1 MVFLSSEEKLSR
13 LNSEKGLNTETEMML
28 WETTATDYRGDWI
41 ETGHSDYATHTEIGN
56 TETKRGKTD
65 SAIFSL
71 YSSGIITQQDHLAIT
86 SDRDTATERGEA
98 MVALFNHYAI
108 NGRIPDKGNE
118 DEASVLKWE
127 WKPLEKVAK
136 GQPVEFREENVREVM
151 FRPFLSQYVVWH
163 KTFNWSQYRLNDMF
177 AVHSGLDTELELV
190 QAEES
195 KMLTPPRMWRSRVQ
209 FASQVSGTLTSTVPS
224 QTHRQ
229 TYISTTE
236 QPSASEDTVS
246 QTVISVAGVGSATGF
261 RAIAHLLTP
270 DLGLAEKTQCF
281 PRYRLVPTE
290 SLNLGGIF
298 EAEVSTD
305 GNGVLHGQPA
315 DEGRVWVDN
324 ITDTALRLYRDN
336 YSDDSIVK
344 DDIFFYVY
352 GLLHSE
358 GYRSKYKNDLKKELP
373 RIPMAPDFW
382 SFSVAGRKLADLH
395 CGYDTLEGYPEDKL
409 EFVFSDDHKQTLRGE
424 TPTDKKGE
432 PVDTWRCEKKPQWKN
447 DEHTILR
454 LNAHITIKNIPAAA
468 HLYKLA
474 GKSPLEIFA
483 SEYYVKRHKE
493 TGIENDR
500 NLMFKDNPSE
510 LLLRIRQLIQVGME
524 TSQIL
529 TELPEEFED
538 TKGSV

>member
-1 MVFLSSEEKLSR
+1 MKERLESHQNRDELVVF
-13 LNSEKGLNTETEMML
+13 
-28 WETTATDYRGDWI
+28 
-41 ETGHSDYATHTEIGN
+41 SDSDIKEIMC
-56 TETKRGKTD
+56 K
-65 SAIFSL
+65 
-71 YSSGIITQQDHLAIT
+71 
-86 SDRDTATERGEA
+86 
-98 MVALFNHYAI
+98 
-108 NGRIPDKGNE
+108 
-118 DEASVLKWE
+118 
-127 WKPLEKVAK
+127 
-136 GQPVEFREENVREVM
+136 
-151 FRPFLSQYVVWH
+151 PFLPQMAVWH
-163 KTFNWSQYRLNDMF
+163 KTLNWSQYRLNDMF
-177 AVHSGLDTELELV
+177 VTQSVLDTEVEPV
-190 QAEES
+190 QTEES
-195 KMLTPPRMWRSRVQ
+195 RMLHPPPRQVQ
-209 FASQVSGTLTSTVPS
+209 RPREQFVSQLSGIPNSISHSQNSHQTS
-224 QTHRQ
+224 
-229 TYISTTE
+229 ISTTA
-236 QPSASEDTVS
+236 QHNASHAIACQMAISA
-246 QTVISVAGVGSATGF
+246 AGAGTATGF
-261 RAIAHLLTP
+261 RTIAHLLPP
-270 DLGLAEKTQCF
+270 DLSLVEKTQCF
-281 PRYRLVPTE
+281 PRYRLVATE

-298 EAEVSTD
+298 EAEGTVD
-305 GNGVLHGQPA
+305 GNGELHLQPA

-336 YSDDSIVK
+336 YSDDNIVK

-382 SFSVAGRKLADLH
+382 GFSVAGRKLADLH

-424 TPTDKKGE
+424 MSTDKKGE

-454 LNAHITIKNIPAAA
+454 LNAHITVKNIPAAT

-500 NLMFKDNPSE
+500 NLMFKDDPSE